1 MKKPSGWLPTKPSP
15 QQLFM
20 LNMFSKGWRFKL
32 FNKCPGSW
40 CTYWSLRR
48 RDLVSGLSDC
58 NELTQKG
65 RDVLAYY
72 SNRKE
77 K

>member
-1 MKKPSGWLPTKPSP
+1 MNKPAGWLPTKPSP

-20 LNMFSKGWRFKL
+20 LGMFSKGWKFRIYNRK
-32 FNKCPGSW
+32 PGSW
-40 CTYWSLRR
+40 CTYWALRR
-48 RDLVSGLSDC
+48 RGLVHARDAG

-72 SNRKE
+72 GGAK
-77 K
+77 